1 MKILKRQW
9 FEEIK
14 DWTNNIMVEEDEMLN
29 KVKIEK
35 NRNKKGC

>member
-35 NRNKKGC
+35 NINKKGC